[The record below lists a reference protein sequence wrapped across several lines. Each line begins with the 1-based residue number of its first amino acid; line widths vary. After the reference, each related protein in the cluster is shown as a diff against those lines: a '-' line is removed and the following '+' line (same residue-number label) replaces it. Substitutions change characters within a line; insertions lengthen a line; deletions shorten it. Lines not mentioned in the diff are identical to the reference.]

1 MLIPFVCAPA
11 SFLLLTVSAVPVLAT
26 QKPSKDYPFLGQDNG
41 SLSLEQRGARDAL
54 DQGVAAFNNGQYDEA
69 ARLFESAKQLDPK
82 LINAPLYLATT
93 YASQYIPGAPSEEN
107 TRLGQS
113 AIEEFKG
120 VLRIEQQN
128 LLAID
133 GLGSIIFQMSGTP
146 FSKEGFL
153 ESKSWH
159 QKHIAIQPQD
169 PEPYYWISVI
179 NWTLSFHRNAELRQ
193 SLNLDAMGPEGA
205 EPLPPGLRGIHARIR
220 ADD

>member
-1 MLIPFVCAPA
+1 
-11 SFLLLTVSAVPVLAT
+11 
-26 QKPSKDYPFLGQDNG
+26 
-41 SLSLEQRGARDAL
+41 
-54 DQGVAAFNNGQYDEA
+54 
-69 ARLFESAKQLDPK
+69 
-82 LINAPLYLATT
+82 
-93 YASQYIPGAPSEEN
+93 
-107 TRLGQS
+107 
-113 AIEEFKG
+113 

-169 PEPYYWISVI
+169 PEPYYWIGVI

>member
-1 MLIPFVCAPA
+1 
-11 SFLLLTVSAVPVLAT
+11 
-26 QKPSKDYPFLGQDNG
+26 
-41 SLSLEQRGARDAL
+41 
-54 DQGVAAFNNGQYDEA
+54 
-69 ARLFESAKQLDPK
+69 RLFESAKQLDPK